1 MEKPNFHE
9 VHKERNAHK
18 EVANSL
24 GDLLPIDSK
33 NDLENLQK
41 IHKEFKVK
49 DYENFSGAKKELRFQ
64 KEQFEGRNVAIDHE
78 LIHKA
83 LGSKKYEEL
92 DTLEKQ
98 EKDIRVLVL
107 ERAKRLRAMTSSPSN
122 TKLYQSLVNA
132 ITEDTITRQ
141 NETALFREG
150 NPEIARIF
158 DLLSYREQLY
168 EQGHIAEVPSVK
180 KYLDKI
186 EEAMIEGKSMF
197 LHGPTGTGKTSLA
210 IRASKLLTGK
220 DPEIVYCNPQTKESN
235 VFGKTGIGIDEK
247 SEKQITEFDPGP
259 LVRAMENG
267 GVVIFDEFTALP
279 KEVMAMLKGI
289 MNAKQ
294 GDTRTVTGDGQVT
307 IAPGFQMIFTANLKS
322 EKNPER
328 QDIPPEMANE
338 FSQNNLEIR
347 YQTVGESYDIV
358 LARLLSPDG
367 TIAMSPYDV
376 DTTLPKLCEAI
387 AEIQKTYTE
396 GSTSDVGSKEGL
408 KKYVLNQRNLENII
422 SRWKTASLKGEATD
436 FVSFLDE
443 QLAVTLT
450 FREYSEKDRLLAAK
464 ILARHGLLSTKTTE
478 DVGLPPGS
486 FSFRPEIKEGIVKKS
501 KNVQQYTLE
510 EVADI
515 DPFNVRRPKIAEDI
529 DALTGGVE
537 VKNELHKDV
546 PEFIKNL
553 LQQIGTP
560 ATLDD
565 SFEGGIINLEIDQNL
580 VESLSTW
587 DKAQKAYKGAD
598 GASPSWIWEELK
610 GIPYTKPEVSNLDVL
625 VLNHKGTKPQERDKL
640 VSDMEKAGYR
650 PLEFSELIALGII
663 KPEYNKRN
671 EILNTYKKYT
681 LGGGLQVPFLRWS
694 GDERELNADRCGSEW
709 SGHVRFLFVR
719 K

>member
-1 MEKPNFHE
+1 MEKPNFHKLHE
-9 VHKERNAHK
+9 ERNALAKLDSEGELLSEAEQTYAESINKKHRDFNVTDYGTFGDAK
-18 EVANSL
+18 RILRAEQEKFETGLVIDWVAIQQEFGTNNYN
-24 GDLLPIDSK
+24 LLDQI
-33 NDLENLQK
+33 Q
-41 IHKEFKVK
+41 
-49 DYENFSGAKKELRFQ
+49 KKE
-64 KEQFEGRNVAIDHE
+64 NE
-78 LIHKA
+78 LK
-83 LGSKKYEEL
+83 
-92 DTLEKQ
+92 
-98 EKDIRVLVL
+98 VLVL
-107 ERAKRLRAMTSSPSN
+107 QRAKRLREMTSSPRS
-122 TKLYQSLVNA
+122 TELYRSLVGA
-132 ITEDTITRQ
+132 ITESVKINEQTLGELKDKEPIITRVS
-141 NETALFREG
+141 EV
-150 NPEIARIF
+150 
-158 DLLSYREQLY
+158 LSYREQLY

-180 KYLDKI
+180 RHLDKI

-247 SEKQITEFDPGP
+247 TEKQITEFDPGP
-259 LVRAMENG
+259 LVRAMETG

-289 MNAKQ
+289 MNAKP

-347 YQTVGESYDIV
+347 YQTVSESYDIV

-367 TIAMSPYDV
+367 TIVMSPYDM

-387 AEIQKTYTE
+387 AEIQRTYTE
-396 GSTSDVGSKEGL
+396 GSASDVGSKEGL

-422 SRWKTASLKGEATD
+422 SRWKTKAVKGEAMD

-464 ILARHGLLSTKTTE
+464 ILARHGLLSTKKAE
-478 DVGLPPGS
+478 DIGLPSGS
-486 FSFRPEIKEGIVKKS
+486 FSFRPDIKEDVTKKS
-501 KNVQQYTLE
+501 KNTREYSLE
-510 EVADI
+510 DVASV

-529 DALTGGVE
+529 DALIQGAE
-537 VKNELHKDV
+537 VKNEQHVDA

-553 LQQIGTP
+553 LHQIGTP

-565 SFEGGIINLEIDQNL
+565 SFEGGIVSLEIDQNL

-587 DKAQKAYKGAD
+587 DKA
-598 GASPSWIWEELK
+598 
-610 GIPYTKPEVSNLDVL
+610 
-625 VLNHKGTKPQERDKL
+625 
-640 VSDMEKAGYR
+640 
-650 PLEFSELIALGII
+650 
-663 KPEYNKRN
+663 
-671 EILNTYKKYT
+671 
-681 LGGGLQVPFLRWS
+681 GLH
-694 GDERELNADRCGSEW
+694 E
-709 SGHVRFLFVR
+709 
-719 K
+719 